1 MPDKQEKRDSS
12 EGRAE
17 ASSEETHASP
27 DESGLVPTAPPTTPS
42 AEGRD
47 AEGRDAGIAG
57 GESSEAVDNEVNERP
72 TASPPFDPIAFA
84 RDMLRPSPPKPIPA
98 ARLPRTDPST
108 IITPPLG
115 VSAQHV
121 AESRRPAGQTTGWG
135 APAGRAAFAVPPP
148 PQRRTPPGLGVP
160 TPSGGIRRKT
170 PTSTISLAN
179 MIIPSI
185 LPPRDASTVVSKP
198 ATAEPR
204 KESITSLNALDSEWA
219 DLEMV
224 TRPPPP
230 GDGPNEDPVLEIV
243 KTPPVLDDG
252 DEEEDADGVHE
263 PSVETVRRAV
273 PEEVLANVR
282 AASASRPPVSERE
295 MNDRVSLG
303 DYSGALAIA
312 EEILGTDPN
321 HAVAKACAER
331 CRGVLKQMY
340 ATRIGPLDRVPLVMV
355 PRDQLRWLSIDHRAG
370 FVLSLVDG
378 VSSLEMIIDVSG
390 MPEIDTL
397 RILSELA
404 QQRIISLR

>member
-1 MPDKQEKRDSS
+1 MAGAMPDEQEKRDSS
-12 EGRAE
+12 EDRAE
-17 ASSEETHASP
+17 APSAEAATRPSP
-27 DESGLVPTAPPTTPS
+27 DESGLVPAAPPTS
-42 AEGRD
+42 DLGED
-47 AEGRDAGIAG
+47 A
-57 GESSEAVDNEVNERP
+57 SDNEVNERP
-72 TASPPFDPIAFA
+72 TVSPPFDPVEFA
-84 RDMLRPSPPKPIPA
+84 RDMLRPSPPRPIPA
-98 ARLPRTDPST
+98 ARLPRTDPHS

-121 AESRRPAGQTTGWG
+121 AESRRPPGQTTGWG
-135 APAGRAAFAVPPP
+135 APAGRPSFGVTPPP
-148 PQRRTPPGLGVP
+148 RRTPPGLGVP
-160 TPSGGIRRKT
+160 APAGGVRRKT

-185 LPPRDASTVVSKP
+185 LPPRDASAVVAKP
-198 ATAEPR
+198 GPAATSER
-204 KESITSLNALDSEWA
+204 KESFSSLNALDSEWA
-219 DLEMV
+219 DLEMA

-230 GDGPNEDPVLEIV
+230 GGDSPDDDPVLEIID
-243 KTPPVLDDG
+243 TPPVLDDSD
-252 DEEEDADGVHE
+252 DEEDGHDHE
-263 PSVETVRRAV
+263 RPAETVRRAV

-282 AASASRPPVSERE
+282 AATATKPPVSERE

-312 EEILGTDPN
+312 EEIVAADPK
-321 HAVAKACAER
+321 HAVAKACAEQ
-331 CRGVLKQMY
+331 CRGVLRQMY

-390 MPEIDTL
+390 MPELDTL